1 MNNAVSSL
9 ANRNSMK
16 NMRVFGFI
24 LSMVCIFGACTQEH
38 DHKGKKPLVEVAG
51 QFLYEEDL
59 RLAMPLNLS
68 KDDSVLFA
76 EHYIKTWV
84 EDILLFDKA
93 EGNIPNNDKIK
104 ALVENYRK
112 ALIMHVYQEELVNQ
126 RLAGS
131 ISDNDI
137 NNYYENNKAL
147 FVLEEPVVK
156 GLLIKVPLQSQGLA
170 DVRRWYK
177 QNSQAAI
184 EKLEK
189 YSLRHAVTYDYFYD
203 QWKVVKDLSA
213 IIPSKELKMNESY
226 LDKNRNV
233 ELKDTAYHYFLHVED
248 YLGEGKV
255 KPLDFAREEIKEI
268 LINLKRVNFI
278 QQVKDELYKDASED
292 NRINYYYLDSNE

>member
-1 MNNAVSSL
+1 M
-9 ANRNSMK
+9 
-16 NMRVFGFI
+16 I
-24 LSMVCIFGACTQEH
+24 
-38 DHKGKKPLVEVAG
+38 
-51 QFLYEEDL
+51 YEEK
-59 RLAMPLNLS
+59 
-68 KDDSVLFA
+68 KDKLVYFYDVTYDEEKL
-76 EHYIKTWV
+76 KR
-84 EDILLFDKA
+84 IL
-93 EGNIPNNDKIK
+93 
-104 ALVENYRK
+104 
-112 ALIMHVYQEELVNQ
+112 
-126 RLAGS
+126 
-131 ISDNDI
+131 
-137 NNYYENNKAL
+137 
-147 FVLEEPVVK
+147 
-156 GLLIKVPLQSQGLA
+156 
-170 DVRRWYK
+170 
-177 QNSQAAI
+177 

-213 IIPSKELKMNESY
+213 ITPSKELKMNESY

>member
-1 MNNAVSSL
+1 
-9 ANRNSMK
+9 
-16 NMRVFGFI
+16 
-24 LSMVCIFGACTQEH
+24 
-38 DHKGKKPLVEVAG
+38 
-51 QFLYEEDL
+51 
-59 RLAMPLNLS
+59 
-68 KDDSVLFA
+68 
-76 EHYIKTWV
+76 
-84 EDILLFDKA
+84 
-93 EGNIPNNDKIK
+93 
-104 ALVENYRK
+104 
-112 ALIMHVYQEELVNQ
+112 
-126 RLAGS
+126 
-131 ISDNDI
+131 
-137 NNYYENNKAL
+137 
-147 FVLEEPVVK
+147 
-156 GLLIKVPLQSQGLA
+156 
-170 DVRRWYK
+170 
-177 QNSQAAI
+177 
-184 EKLEK
+184 LEK